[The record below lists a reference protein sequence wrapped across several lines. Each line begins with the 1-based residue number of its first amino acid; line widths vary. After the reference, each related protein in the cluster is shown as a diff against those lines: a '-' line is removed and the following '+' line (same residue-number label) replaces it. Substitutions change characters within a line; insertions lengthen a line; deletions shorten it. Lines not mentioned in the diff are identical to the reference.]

1 MPAPAG
7 STATRP
13 PSLRLLIAKLKDIQ
27 SSFNDIRRFIANFR
41 SDTSNS
47 NVEIRLEKLDELWE
61 RFGNIVVEISIHEDY
76 EESEDL
82 EGDREDF
89 SDKYYEAKSFLVDKL
104 KEREIRTTSEQ
115 SFRNP
120 DASMQGTFE
129 HVRLPQI
136 KLQTFTGDIDEWLSF
151 RDLFKSL
158 IHNKTD
164 LPDVEKLH
172 YLKDCLQGEPKS
184 LIDPLQITAGNYR
197 IAWDCLLK
205 KYNNSKQL
213 KKRQIQALMKLPTL
227 TKESPGELHTLVEG
241 LERTIKTL
249 DQIVQPGDYKDL
261 LLINIVT
268 TRLDPVTRRGWEE
281 FSAAKEQETYNDL
294 IDFLQRRVQ
303 VLDSLPARVIEG
315 RYQQQTQPQTRQ
327 KSVVSKTSLNTVQGS
342 GFRCFVCAGNHYLYQ
357 CVTFQKMSVDD
368 REKVLRTHSLCRNC
382 FRKGH
387 RAKNCQSKISCRR
400 CKGRHHTLVCFRTE
414 EDTHS
419 RFGTVSRSPNRN
431 QEIRNQGPSCSAS
444 SQSSQV
450 INLSAKKAI
459 AGETISKH
467 STKVLLATAV
477 VMVRDT
483 NGNQYPARALL
494 DSGSESNFMTERLSQ
509 NLRVTRERVNI
520 PVLGIGEVASKVK
533 QRIRA
538 TILSRVSGFS
548 REMEFL
554 ILPKVT
560 VNLPTTSIN
569 TRGWAIPEGIQLA
582 DPSFGVPT
590 AVDMVL
596 GIESFFDFF
605 ESGTK
610 VGLGDNLPILKETV
624 FGWVVCGGL
633 ADSTQVS
640 RVNCNVSTTKNLE
653 SLISK
658 FWSCEEINSTND
670 YSLEEA
676 RCEEWFV
683 QSVVRD
689 DDGRYTVS
697 LPMERDALSR
707 LGKSKNIHALRR
719 LQSTERRLT
728 RDASLREEYISFME
742 EYLRLGHMRKVDGT
756 SRESGKRSFLPH
768 HPVVKES
775 STTTKVR
782 VVFDAS
788 CKTSSGVSLNDV
800 LLTGPV
806 VQEDLRSIIL
816 RCRIK
821 QIMLVADVEKMFRQ
835 IYIHPEERPLQSI
848 LWRASPKEEVCTY
861 ELNTVTYGTRPAPFL
876 ATRTLKQLATD
887 EREKYPL
894 AYKSIIEDTYMDDV
908 ITGSDNVEAAIN
920 LSFQLNHIM
929 EDGGFRLRK
938 WASNCEAVL
947 NTIPEEN
954 SAIRDTEGINL
965 DPDNYVRTLG
975 LTWIPKM
982 DVFRFQFSVPPIDE
996 YSSITKRQVLSIIAS
1011 LFDPLGLIGATIV
1024 TAKIFMQLL
1033 WTLRDNNKHVWSW
1046 DQPSPST
1053 VDEAWK
1059 RYHKQLPGLNKI

>member
-1 MPAPAG
+1 
-7 STATRP
+7 
-13 PSLRLLIAKLKDIQ
+13 
-27 SSFNDIRRFIANFR
+27 
-41 SDTSNS
+41 
-47 NVEIRLEKLDELWE
+47 
-61 RFGNIVVEISIHEDY
+61 
-76 EESEDL
+76 
-82 EGDREDF
+82 
-89 SDKYYEAKSFLVDKL
+89 
-104 KEREIRTTSEQ
+104 
-115 SFRNP
+115 
-120 DASMQGTFE
+120 
-129 HVRLPQI
+129 
-136 KLQTFTGDIDEWLSF
+136 
-151 RDLFKSL
+151 
-158 IHNKTD
+158 
-164 LPDVEKLH
+164 
-172 YLKDCLQGEPKS
+172 
-184 LIDPLQITAGNYR
+184 
-197 IAWDCLLK
+197 
-205 KYNNSKQL
+205 
-213 KKRQIQALMKLPTL
+213 
-227 TKESPGELHTLVEG
+227 
-241 LERTIKTL
+241 
-249 DQIVQPGDYKDL
+249 
-261 LLINIVT
+261 
-268 TRLDPVTRRGWEE
+268 
-281 FSAAKEQETYNDL
+281 
-294 IDFLQRRVQ
+294 
-303 VLDSLPARVIEG
+303 
-315 RYQQQTQPQTRQ
+315 
-327 KSVVSKTSLNTVQGS
+327 
-342 GFRCFVCAGNHYLYQ
+342 
-357 CVTFQKMSVDD
+357 MSVDD

-400 CKGRHHTLVCFRTE
+400 CKDRHHTLVCFRTE

-419 RFGTVSRSPNRN
+419 RFVTVSRSPNRN
-431 QEIRNQGPSCSAS
+431 QTKENQGPSCSAS

-450 INLSAKKAI
+450 INLSAKKVI

-509 NLRVTRERVNI
+509 KLRVTRERVNI

-582 DPSFGVPT
+582 DPTFGVPT

-605 ESGTK
+605 ESGRK

-707 LGKSKNIHALRR
+707 LGESKNIALRR

-742 EYLRLGHMRKVDGT
+742 EYLQLGHMRKVDGT
-756 SRESGKRSFLPH
+756 SRESGKRCFLPH

-920 LSFQLNHIM
+920 LSFQLNHMM

-947 NTIPEEN
+947 NTIPKEN
-954 SAIRDTEGINL
+954 LAIRDTEGINL
-965 DPDNYVRTLG
+965 DPDSYVRTLG

-996 YSSITKRQVLSIIAS
+996 DSSITKRQVLSIIAS

-1046 DQPSPST
+1046 NQPLPST
-1053 VDEAWK
+1053 VGEAWK
-1059 RYHKQLPGLNKI
+1059 RYHKQLPGLNKIEIERCVMIPKAVHIQFHCFSDASEKAYGGCIYIRSQDTEGTVKVHLLTSKSKVAPLKCQTIPRLELCGALLVAQLYEKVQQSTKTTATGHFWTDSTCVLRWIQASPTTWSTFVANRVSKIQSLTEGSQWNHVPGICNPADLISRGITPEDIFNNEFWWHGPKWLAEEPNKWPNKIRDEVEELAEEERRRTAIVIATEVEVNDFNNWYLSTCSNYTVLIRRTAIYLRLIGLLRSPSKSCFKGFITTAELNEAERVLIHRVQQESFPVELRLLEKKESVKRSSPLRWYNPFISEDELLRIGGRLEYSVQRNRDSDDDAVVLDNSQSANAFCIVIFSSSGKIL